1 MKKVFLSI
9 AFLLVGLVSFSQIQ
23 TNGSINPE
31 SLIGMWKPQ
40 TPSSHLLFYKDTNN
54 KLTVKEFENADLE
67 DFEIIE
73 FKVYKTYFTVKS
85 RFIETNWVSDSKY
98 TLVNNTTLKCRVKTS
113 DGVSTIFYNK
123 ILTNK
128 K

>member
-1 MKKVFLSI
+1 MKKVFLNI

-23 TNGSINPE
+23 TSKSINPE
-31 SLIGMWKPQ
+31 NLVGMWKPQ
-40 TPSSHLLFYKDTNN
+40 VPSSNLLFYKDTNN

-98 TLVNNTTLKCRVKTS
+98 TLINNTTLKCSVKTS